1 MSMTALIS
9 DSALILHDPQAGI
22 GADRGADVALIYFAG
37 DGLWLRRAGEYSIRR
52 LRLRGK
58 AEHGGAGDHH
68 VLRRL
73 RHQLESRKA
82 CGCRV
87 DRALQP
93 RHHCDCGDRRPVLLR
108 CVRHAAIGRDALRC
122 AAFVHRRCVCV
133 LDPALAQSGAE
144 GKHRLPA
151 RSRKRLQRPVRVHAL
166 RRASGGDAGWHHT
179 GRGEPF
185 AHQTAGVRACFR
197 FWHRISRALGARKSA
212 V

>member
-1 MSMTALIS
+1 MSMTALIILIG

-37 DGLWLRRAGEYSIRR
+37 DGLWLRRAGEHSFRR

-93 RHHCDCGDRRPVLLR
+93 RHHRDSGDRRPVLL
-108 CVRHAAIGRDALRC
+108 CCARHAAIGRDALRR
-122 AAFVHRRCVCV
+122 AAFVHRRSVRV
-133 LDPALAQSGAE
+133 LDPALAAIW
-144 GKHRLPA
+144 R
-151 RSRKRLQRPVRVHAL
+151 
-166 RRASGGDAGWHHT
+166 
-179 GRGEPF
+179 
-185 AHQTAGVRACFR
+185 
-197 FWHRISRALGARKSA
+197 
-212 V
+212 